1 MKGLTTGG
9 NVIEKGDKIVQM
21 VLISPH
27 EADHLFKKPDGTFYW
42 CHHRKSGD
50 TFSIPEIQLEMF
62 PPPPPKKFDPPTEEQ
77 IARAPHLNM
86 LEKYYGKGHKFE
98 EVEGLG
104 DHY

>member
-1 MKGLTTGG
+1 M
-9 NVIEKGDKIVQM
+9 IEKGDKIVQM
-21 VLISPH
+21 LLLSSH
-27 EADHLFKKPDGTFYW
+27 EADFLYKKEDGSFYV

-62 PPPPPKKFDPPTEEQ
+62 PKEPPKSNPPTEEQ

-86 LEKYYGKGHKFE
+86 LEKYYGKDWKPTP
-98 EVEGLG
+98 VEGLG

>member
-1 MKGLTTGG
+1 MRGLTTGD

-21 VLISPH
+21 LLLSSH
-27 EADHLFKKPDGTFYW
+27 EADFLYKKEDGTFYV

-62 PPPPPKKFDPPTEEQ
+62 PKEPPKSNPPTEEQ
-77 IARAPHLNM
+77 IARASHLNM
-86 LEKYYGKGHKFE
+86 LEKYYGKGWKPE
-98 EVEGLG
+98 PVEGLG

>member
-1 MKGLTTGG
+1 M
-9 NVIEKGDKIVQM
+9 IEKGDKIVQM
-21 VLISPH
+21 LLLSSH
-27 EADHLFKKPDGTFYW
+27 EADFLYKKEDGSFYV

-62 PPPPPKKFDPPTEEQ
+62 PKEPPKSNPPTEEQ

-86 LEKYYGKGHKFE
+86 LEKYYGKGWKPE
-98 EVEGLG
+98 PVEGLG

>member
-1 MKGLTTGG
+1 MTGD
-9 NVIEKGDKIVQM
+9 NVIEKGDKIVEM
-21 VLISPH
+21 LLLSSH
-27 EADHLFKKPDGTFYW
+27 EADFLYKKEDGTFYV

-62 PPPPPKKFDPPTEEQ
+62 PKEPPKSNPPTEEQ

-86 LEKYYGKGHKFE
+86 LEKYYGKGWKPE
-98 EVEGLG
+98 PVEGLG